1 VSGREDLVR
10 GVLKLVPGV
19 LVLVAAGVLSR
30 WIAAGIPHVS
40 HLIVAIVL
48 GIVAANAIDVPRLL
62 EKGISRTY
70 GLWLETGIVVLGA
83 RVVISDITRVGPGL
97 LVAVCGYLLFT
108 VLLTEFLSRLFRVDR
123 KLGSCLAAG
132 TSVCGVSAIIAT
144 GGGIDADRRHLAV
157 ATAIVLLFDLVT
169 VLSYPLLPAVFGI
182 PDAVYGAWAGL
193 SMFSTGTSVAAG
205 FAVSEVAGQWATVVK
220 MSRNAFIGVWALLY
234 TIYYLRPGTPAEDG
248 ADEEAEGTIAYLWRR
263 FPKMIVGFV
272 VVAAVA
278 NLGMLTDSQITAM
291 ENVYEWLFVMAF
303 AGLGYNIT
311 PNSLEDFRFRPLLVV
326 LIVFAVAS
334 VGSFAAV
341 RLVFG

>member
-1 VSGREDLVR
+1 MSGREDLVR

-48 GIVAANAIDVPRLL
+48 GIVAANAIEVPPLL

-97 LVAVCGYLLFT
+97 LVVVCGYLLFT
-108 VLLTEFLSRLFRVDR
+108 VLLTEFLSRLLRVDR

-144 GGGIDADRRHLAV
+144 GGGIDVDRRHLAV
-157 ATAIVLLFDLVT
+157 ATAIVLLFDMVT

-234 TIYYLRPGTPAEDG
+234 TIYYLKPGTPEAA
-248 ADEEAEGTIAYLWRR
+248 ADEESEGTIAYLWAR

-272 VVAAVA
+272 IVAAVA
-278 NLGMLTDSQITAM
+278 NLGMLTESQITAM
-291 ENVYEWLFVMAF
+291 KNVYEWLFVMAF
-303 AGLGYNIT
+303 VGLGFNIT
-311 PNSLEDFRFRPLLVV
+311 PESLEDFRFRPLLVV
-326 LIVFAVAS
+326 LIVFVVAS
-334 VGSFAAV
+334 VSSFAAV
-341 RLVFG
+341 RLVFR